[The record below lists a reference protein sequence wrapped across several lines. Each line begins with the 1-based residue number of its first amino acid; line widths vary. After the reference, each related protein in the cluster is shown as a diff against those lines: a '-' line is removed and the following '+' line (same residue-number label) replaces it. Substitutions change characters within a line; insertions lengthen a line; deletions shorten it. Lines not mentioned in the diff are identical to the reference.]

1 MNFWRACILL
11 CWGICSGPWLYA
23 SVVLNVRHLK
33 PGETTELT
41 APWQFY
47 WQRFMPVDTVG
58 VEFGEKVN
66 MPHLWSAHGWVDGQ
80 GRPFGYATYTAQ
92 LLLPPGSAGWGL
104 TVPDAYS
111 SYRLYANGQ
120 LIAANGRPDSSKAAY
135 EPRWFTS
142 TVRLPQA
149 DTVYLVMHVA
159 NFDHSKGG
167 VYRAP
172 SLGPYEVLSQIQKHN
187 NALDLIMSGAMLMG
201 GLFFLGLFWFQRQD
215 KAMLLFALFCLVY
228 SYRPMGSRWYAVQQ
242 MLPWLDWHTALRLE
256 YFTLYTAIGLFT
268 AYTRFLYPRDVH
280 RWLVHFFMAF
290 NGLLALGVLFLSPYY
305 YTQTLVPFLVVGLIM
320 IVYSSVVYAR
330 AWYLGRVGSAFA
342 FWSTIVIMAVLA
354 GVNLEY
360 FDLVL
365 PTGPALFVGYTLFLF
380 LQSLVLAFRF
390 AEVLNKARKEA
401 MLGLQAKTDFLS
413 TMSHEI
419 RTPLNAVIGM
429 THLLLRSE
437 PRESQKE
444 QLEVMLSSSHNLLTI
459 VNDILDYSKIE
470 AGKIEIERVPVS
482 LSKLCNTILA
492 SLRPLASDKGLTLRF
507 DASVDL
513 PAFVM
518 ADPTRLTQVIT
529 NLVHNALKFTAEG
542 EVCLKIVLLKRAN
555 EVVLLRFEVCDTGI
569 GIAADKL
576 QRIFERF
583 TQADSSTS
591 RQYGGTGLGL
601 AIARNLVA
609 LQGGELTVESS
620 LGEGT
625 TFAFELQFPVSSLAV
640 AREEN
645 PEEGIFG
652 ATGRYAVLL
661 VDDNGMNRRVAR
673 AFLERWGLKVEEAEN
688 GLEALEKLQPGHAF
702 DLVLMDL
709 HMPELDGYEA
719 TRRLRAQGERL
730 PVLAL
735 TASLPKEVEH
745 EAYHAGVDGVVV
757 KPFHPNDLYQHLHR
771 FLLGSEKNRGDVKS
785 EF

>member
-1 MNFWRACILL
+1 MRWLL
-11 CWGICSGPWLYA
+11 VLGWTFCTSPLLFAAAQMDLRELKAGQTQE
-23 SVVLNVRHLK
+23 LNV
-33 PGETTELT
+33 
-41 APWQFY
+41 AWQFY
-47 WQRFMPVDTVG
+47 WQEMLVPG
-58 VEFGEKVN
+58 AAPSKSGELVTL
-66 MPHLWSAHGWVDGQ
+66 PHLWTQTNHLNAN
-80 GRPFGYATYTAQ
+80 GRPFGFATYTTQ
-92 LLLPPGSAGWGL
+92 LLLPAGNRHWGL
-104 TVPDAYS
+104 TVADAYS
-111 SYRLYANGQ
+111 SYRLYANGK
-120 LIAANGRPDSSKAAY
+120 LIAANGKPDTSKASY
-135 EPRWFTS
+135 QPLWFTS
-142 TVRLPQA
+142 TVPLPAA
-149 DTVYLVMHVA
+149 DTINLVMHVA

-167 VYRAP
+167 LYRAP
-172 SLGPYEVLSQIQKHN
+172 LIGLYVDLAQVQKYN
-187 NALDLIMSGAMLMG
+187 NALDLVMSGAMLMG

-215 KAMLLFALFCLVY
+215 KAMLLFALFCMVY

-242 MLPWLDWHTALRLE
+242 AIPGLDWHLALRLE

-268 AYTRFLYPRDVH
+268 AYTLFLYPRDVYK
-280 RWLVHFFMAF
+280 WLVYFFIGF
-290 NGLLALGVLFLSPYY
+290 NGLLAMVVLAFPPYY
-305 YTQTLVPFLVVGLIM
+305 YTQTLVPFLIAGLIM
-320 IVYSSVVYAR
+320 IVYSAFVYAK

-360 FDLVL
+360 FDVVL
-365 PTGPALFVGYTLFLF
+365 PTGPALFVGYALFLF

-390 AEVLNKARKEA
+390 ADVLHQARKEA

-482 LSKLCNTILA
+482 LSKVCTTILA

-507 DASVDL
+507 DAPADL
-513 PAFVM
+513 PAFIM

-529 NLVHNALKFTAEG
+529 NLVHNALKFTAVG
-542 EVCLKIVLLKRAN
+542 EVCLKIGLLKREN
-555 EVVLLRFEVCDTGI
+555 EVVLLRFEVNDTGI
-569 GIAADKL
+569 GIAPDKL

-609 LQGGELTVESS
+609 LQGGELTVKSS

-625 TFAFELQFPVSSLAV
+625 TFTFELQFPVSSLAV

-652 ATGRYAVLL
+652 ATGCYAVLL

-673 AFLERWGLKVEEAEN
+673 AFLERWGLRVEEAEN

-771 FLLGSEKNRGDVKS
+771 FLLGSEKNRGDIKS